1 MVKKKFTSSKTIKG
15 RTYQYFR
22 KDGRYVRLPDDP
34 NSEEYDREYWRLMR
48 GPVSVS
54 GICRAQ
60 AKRDCPR
67 CEKRAG
73 TLAPARSCISC
84 IGLPQEGSVLGGGAI
99 QALQQPVSQQLACN
113 VWQEMACLR
122 SKFCIAHSG

>member
-48 GPVSVS
+48 GDGPLSQRYTFEKLILS
-54 GICRAQ
+54 YKQSPRWETWHRA
-60 AKRDCPR
+60 P
-67 CEKRAG
+67 EP
-73 TLAPARSCISC
+73 TILESWNTS
-84 IGLPQEGSVLGGGAI
+84 LTS
-99 QALQQPVSQQLACN
+99 
-113 VWQEMACLR
+113 
-122 SKFCIAHSG
+122 